1 LKSLDI
7 DGKFTYS
14 NIVALSDN
22 IKTAE
27 AFTVLNP
34 ARSGITIFNRSSKE
48 GLFNY
53 RVLNMG
59 GQLVVSGKVY
69 MSANGGAVIPL
80 SAAIST
86 GVHIIELINSDIQFA
101 QKILVEK

>member
-1 LKSLDI
+1 
-7 DGKFTYS
+7 
-14 NIVALSDN
+14 
-22 IKTAE
+22 
-27 AFTVLNP
+27 
-34 ARSGITIFNRSSKE
+34 
-48 GLFNY
+48 
-53 RVLNMG
+53 MG